1 MVCPIKM
8 NRIAVSRQRYDSDC
22 GPMTHASETLPN
34 AFIGKL
40 QAPTD
45 DDLAAVL
52 GRPAKALW
60 DRLLAGLGEQHNIV
74 TLEWN
79 SYSPKAG
86 WALRLKRDKRTIL
99 YLSPC
104 RGCFRAS
111 FALGGKAV
119 EAARGSGLPP
129 RVIQI
134 IDSAKR
140 YAEGTG
146 VRIEVNGRADLAI
159 VQKLAAI
166 KLAN

>member
-1 MVCPIKM
+1 M
-8 NRIAVSRQRYDSDC
+8 
-22 GPMTHASETLPN
+22 PN
-34 AFIGKL
+34 AFIGKRET
-40 QAPTD
+40 PTD
-45 DDLAAVL
+45 DDLAAEL
-52 GRPAKALW
+52 GRSAKGLW
-60 DRLLAGLGEQHNIV
+60 DRLLAGLAEQHNIV
-74 TLEWN
+74 TREWH

-86 WALRLKRDKRTIL
+86 WSLRLKRDKRTIL

-119 EAARGSGLPP
+119 EAARASGLPP
-129 RVIQI
+129 SVIRI

-146 VRIEVNGRADLAI
+146 VRIDVNGPEDIA
-159 VQKLAAI
+159 VVEKLAAI